1 MVFLELPVA
10 CADLPVSD
18 SIHNLGLVGHI
29 EDIVVNK
36 DQQGKK
42 LGLRIIE
49 ALDYIAEKVGCYKVS
64 SLTFCSAFRAIVP
77 TWSLRWA
84 LVRLHA
90 KHCCIVIAWTHFL
103 TPSCH
108 LHALVRHPTP
118 PPFPPTTPTLHSTLT
133 LALANPNVQPLEYRF
148 GPPELTSFPSDNSGL
163 LRNER
168 RLLRQ
173 MRLQEGRTGDGTVLR
188 QMTTRP

>member
-1 MVFLELPVA
+1 MLILP
-10 CADLPVSD
+10 LSD

-64 SLTFCSAFRAIVP
+64 LYVFCSASAAVFSPLGRSTGLGFYSMRRISVP
-77 TWSLRWA
+77 F
-84 LVRLHA
+84 V
-90 KHCCIVIAWTHFL
+90 VWTHLPSLLRPLSNDFSPRLFPTTFPHDSHSSLHPPHSLTQMLDKPNPFLNISKL
-103 TPSCH
+103 TPF
-108 LHALVRHPTP
+108 AP
-118 PPFPPTTPTLHSTLT
+118 
-133 LALANPNVQPLEYRF
+133 
-148 GPPELTSFPSDNSGL
+148 DNTRL
-163 LRNER
+163 FRNER

-173 MRLQEGRTGDGTVLR
+173 MRLQEGRTGDGTLL
-188 QMTTRP
+188 